1 MLQRRAVL
9 AALSSAMAAA
19 IVPVNVL
26 ASTSVSCREQLS
38 PLLGHSFRL
47 RNPAGD
53 IVTAR
58 LVAVDDGPDCPGLE
72 QFSIVFDGD
81 DLDDGLYDTYHP
93 EMDGMTISLMPSEV
107 PGSNQTRK
115 RAHFSVFA

>member
-9 AALSSAMAAA
+9 AAFGSAMAAA

-38 PLLGHSFRL
+38 ELLGRSFRL
-47 RNPAGD
+47 KSPAGD

-58 LVAVDDGPDCPGLE
+58 LNLARPLDEGTVRREVRKHCRARLEPHKVPARVEVADAPLTTDR
-72 QFSIVFDGD
+72 Q
-81 DLDDGLYDTYHP
+81 
-93 EMDGMTISLMPSEV
+93 
-107 PGSNQTRK
+107 K
-115 RAHFSVFA
+115 RIRRG